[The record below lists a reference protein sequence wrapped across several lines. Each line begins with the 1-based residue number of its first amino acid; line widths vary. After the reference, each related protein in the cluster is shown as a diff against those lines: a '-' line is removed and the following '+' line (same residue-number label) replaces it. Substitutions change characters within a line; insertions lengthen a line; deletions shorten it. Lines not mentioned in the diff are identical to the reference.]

1 MFCDEVL
8 DVIEPIAAGE
18 LTPDGR
24 VAAHLTTCPN
34 CAAALV
40 SARRVDQM
48 LKARPVPKPAPQ
60 FSTRTMALVR
70 RRRWKRDQFV
80 DAGFNVALLIIGIG
94 VVAAVW
100 MALNRS
106 GLIAVSNGTLD
117 VLGAAVG
124 VVRQRVPSSVGVY
137 FAAMLLLVTGLGI
150 WWWAERDTQRL
161 H

>member
-1 MFCDEVL
+1 MFCDEAL
-8 DVIEPIAAGE
+8 DVIESIAAGE
-18 LTPDGR
+18 VTPDGR

-34 CAAALV
+34 CAAALA

-48 LKARPVPKPAPQ
+48 LKSRPVPKPTPQ

-70 RRRWKRDQFV
+70 RRRWRRDQFV

-100 MALNRS
+100 IALNRS

-124 VVRQRVPSSVGVY
+124 AVRQRVPSSMGVY
-137 FAAMLLLVTGLGI
+137 VGATLLLITGLGI
-150 WWWAERDTQRL
+150 WWWAERDTPKL
-161 H
+161 

>member
-106 GLIAVSNGTLD
+106 GLIAVSSGTLD

-137 FAAMLLLVTGLGI
+137 FAATLLLVTALGI
-150 WWWAERDTQRL
+150 WWWAERDTQKL
-161 H
+161 N

>member
-18 LTPDGR
+18 FTPDGR

-34 CAAALV
+34 CAAALA

-48 LKARPVPKPAPQ
+48 LKARPVPKPTPQ
-60 FSTRTMALVR
+60 FSTRTMAIVR
-70 RRRWKRDQFV
+70 RRRWRRDQFV
-80 DAGFNVALLIIGIG
+80 DAGFNVALLVMGIG

-100 MALNRS
+100 IALNRS

-124 VVRQRVPSSVGVY
+124 AVRQRLPSSAGVY
-137 FAAMLLLVTGLGI
+137 VGATLLLITGLGI
-150 WWWAERDTQRL
+150 WWWAERDTRGLQ
-161 H
+161 